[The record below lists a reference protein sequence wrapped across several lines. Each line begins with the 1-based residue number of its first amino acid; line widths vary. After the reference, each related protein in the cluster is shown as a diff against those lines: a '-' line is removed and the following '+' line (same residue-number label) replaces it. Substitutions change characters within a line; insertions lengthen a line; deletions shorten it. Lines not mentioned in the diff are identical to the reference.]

1 MTSTPFDKAK
11 IAELVPFW
19 VNGSLTDA
27 EAEALARE
35 FERDPALHAQ
45 VQAARQLREL
55 MRASALPER
64 SPGDF
69 GLARLRRSV
78 AEKAR
83 APAALR
89 QSAAAAA
96 IAAAVTAGGFTLV
109 GWGSSDEGYRQAAG
123 PQPAAIFTVSVRDAA
138 PHAAFADLLLANG
151 LTIIDGPSALGFY
164 RLALVGAA
172 ADSDID
178 AARSAL
184 EHASELLELVET
196 AE

>member
-1 MTSTPFDKAK
+1 MNPAPFDKAK

-19 VNGSLTDA
+19 VNGSLTDE

-45 VQAARQLREL
+45 VQAARQLRAL

-69 GLARLRRSV
+69 GLARLRRAV
-78 AEKAR
+78 AEKPR
-83 APAALR
+83 APASLR

-96 IAAAVTAGGFTLV
+96 VAAAVTAGGFTLV
-109 GWGSSDEGYRQAAG
+109 GWGSPDEGYTQASG
-123 PQPAAIFTVSVRDAA
+123 PQPAAVFTVSVRDAA
-138 PHAAFADLLLANG
+138 SQAAFADLLLANA
-151 LTIIDGPSALGFY
+151 LTIVDGPSALGFY
-164 RLALVGAA
+164 RLALVAEA

-178 AARSAL
+178 AARAAL
-184 EHASELLELVET
+184 EHASDVVELVET